1 MCTDQN
7 IDLSVLQFL
16 EGLGEFFAGLEA
28 VDVIH
33 GDRKITQPSR
43 EAAVVLHGQ
52 NGGRYEDGYLLSVGR
67 GFEGS
72 TDGHLGFS
80 KAHIATHEA
89 VHWGGALHVF
99 FDGMDGCSLI
109 WRLLKHE
116 AGLEFV
122 EHVIVRR
129 KRKSC

>member
-1 MCTDQN
+1 MCPDQDV
-7 IDLSVLQFL
+7 DLSVFQFL
-16 EGLGEFFAGLEA
+16 EGFGELLAGLEA
-28 VDVIH
+28 VDVVH
-33 GDRKITQPSR
+33 GDRKITQSSR

-52 NGGRYEDGYLLSVGR
+52 NGGRHQDGGLFSVCGS
-67 GFEGS
+67 FEGS
-72 TDGHLGFS
+72 ADGHFGFAE
-80 KAHIATHEA
+80 AHIATHEA
-89 VHWGGALHVF
+89 VHRGGALHVF